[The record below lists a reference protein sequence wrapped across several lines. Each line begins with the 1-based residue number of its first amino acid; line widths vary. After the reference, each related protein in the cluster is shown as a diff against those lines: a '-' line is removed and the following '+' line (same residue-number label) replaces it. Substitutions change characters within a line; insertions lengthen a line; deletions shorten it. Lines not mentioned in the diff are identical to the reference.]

1 MVSAGANRWG
11 FPNVHSTCVVA
22 RFQISAPDSSMI
34 RTWGMQVPVG
44 TLHGESAVFRT
55 ETVSTTRS
63 PGE

>member
-1 MVSAGANRWG
+1 
-11 FPNVHSTCVVA
+11 
-22 RFQISAPDSSMI
+22 MI

-55 ETVSTTRS
+55 EIVSTTRS